1 MKKRTLIQA
10 LGAASL
16 CLLSW
21 GVHADNAYPQRPLK
35 IIVPSTA
42 GSAPDVL
49 IRLLSEP
56 LSQKLK
62 QPVVVENKAGAGG
75 ILAAD
80 SVAKAAPDGYT
91 LLVAHDGTMAINTVM
106 YRNLPYSP
114 LKDFAPVAPLAINEF
129 VMIAHPSTGV
139 RTLSDFTAFV
149 RKADG
154 KASYAS
160 AGVGTPNHVFMELLL
175 QNVQA
180 PMVHVPYKGGAPA
193 VADVVGGQVQFMLAG
208 MAPALPHIQARKIQ
222 AVAVVQ
228 GKRSAVLPDVPT
240 MAETLPGFALKTWFG
255 LFAPARTPPDVLA
268 RLNAELLEILARPEV
283 REKLASQGITVETGT
298 AQSLAETVAQDI
310 RRYELLAQK
319 VKLEAN

>member
-1 MKKRTLIQA
+1 
-10 LGAASL
+10 
-16 CLLSW
+16 
-21 GVHADNAYPQRPLK
+21 
-35 IIVPSTA
+35 
-42 GSAPDVL
+42 
-49 IRLLSEP
+49 
-56 LSQKLK
+56 
-62 QPVVVENKAGAGG
+62 
-75 ILAAD
+75 
-80 SVAKAAPDGYT
+80 
-91 LLVAHDGTMAINTVM
+91 M

-114 LKDFAPVAPLAINEF
+114 VKDFAPVAPLAINEF

-228 GKRSAVLPDVPT
+228 GKRSGVLPEVPT

>member
-1 MKKRTLIQA
+1 MKKRNLIQA
-10 LGAASL
+10 LVAASL

-21 GVHADNAYPQRPLK
+21 VVHADNAYPQRPLK

-114 LKDFAPVAPLAINEF
+114 VKDFAPVAPLAINEF

-228 GKRSAVLPDVPT
+228 GKRSAVLPEVPT

-298 AQSLAETVAQDI
+298 AQSLGETVTQDI

-319 VKLEAN
+319 VKMEAN